1 MKRNQVVPAI
11 VAVAFVLFPLVV
23 RSPYYRHLVIL
34 ALMWVVIGGSWN
46 LLAGYTG
53 QVSFGHAVFF
63 GVGAYTAGIF
73 ANTLEISAWW
83 GMVFGG
89 FTAGLIGLLIGW
101 ICFRLRGPYFAL
113 ATIAAGEI
121 FRLIATNWESLTEGM
136 VGILIIQSFRSKL
149 PYYYIALALAAA
161 SILVF
166 NLVMKSK
173 LGFYFVSIREDQ
185 DAAESL
191 GINATLYKNISLLI
205 SSFFT
210 GMAGA
215 FYMNYMAFIDPEV
228 VFSLH
233 YISIMAI
240 LVGIIGGVATIWGPA
255 VGAFIMIGVQET
267 SRLGLRTSGDF
278 CDPLHGQRCGGR
290 LAQDQTAL
298 CQEPMNVEVRAVSFF
313 EVKEISKKFGGLMAV
328 GGVSFEVEQG
338 AIFGLIGPNGSGK
351 TTIFNLINQY
361 FPLTGGDIFFKGKSL
376 KGMKTYKICHL
387 GIGRTFQVVKPLKRM
402 SVLENVTAS
411 AFCRVNSFK
420 EAQKLAMET
429 LEFCNLLHEKDKSAA
444 SLPIAGRKRLEIT
457 RALATKPEL
466 LLLDETA
473 AGLNPGELDEA
484 IDLIKAMRDRGVTI
498 IIVEHIM
505 KVIMTIS
512 DRIHAINYGQTIAE
526 GSPEEVANNKEVIEA
541 YLGEE

>member
-1 MKRNQVVPAI
+1 MKRNQVITAI
-11 VAVAFVLFPLVV
+11 VVLIFVLFPLVV
-23 RSPYYRHLVIL
+23 RSDYYRHLVIL

-63 GVGAYTAGIF
+63 GTGAYTAGIF
-73 ANTLEISAWW
+73 ASKLGISAWW

-89 FTAGLIGLLIGW
+89 FTAGLVGLFIGW
-101 ICFRLRGPYFAL
+101 VCFRLRGPYFAL

-136 VGILIIQSFRSKL
+136 VGILIIQTFRSKL
-149 PYYYIALALAAA
+149 PYYYLALGLAAA

-166 NLVMKSK
+166 HLAMKSK

-210 GMAGA
+210 GLAGA

-267 SRLGLRTSGDF
+267 FRS
-278 CDPLHGQRCGGR
+278 
-290 LAQDQTAL
+290 AL
-298 CQEPMNVEVRAVSFF
+298 
-313 EVKEISKKFGGLMAV
+313 
-328 GGVSFEVEQG
+328 
-338 AIFGLIGPNGSGK
+338 FGLAPKWISEAHVLVFGLLVIFVILFMANGVV
-351 TTIFNLINQY
+351 
-361 FPLTGGDIFFKGKSL
+361 GDWP
-376 KGMKTYKICHL
+376 KI
-387 GIGRTFQVVKPLKRM
+387 
-402 SVLENVTAS
+402 
-411 AFCRVNSFK
+411 
-420 EAQKLAMET
+420 
-429 LEFCNLLHEKDKSAA
+429 
-444 SLPIAGRKRLEIT
+444 KRLFV
-457 RALATKPEL
+457 R
-466 LLLDETA
+466 
-473 AGLNPGELDEA
+473 
-484 IDLIKAMRDRGVTI
+484 
-498 IIVEHIM
+498 
-505 KVIMTIS
+505 S
-512 DRIHAINYGQTIAE
+512 Q
-526 GSPEEVANNKEVIEA
+526 
-541 YLGEE
+541 